1 MPCRH
6 SSEALNYT
14 LPRQRILARKACAP
28 RGGTVAP
35 TQIRA
40 GFLSQSHRAL
50 HGGFLGWVRKHEDGL
65 YLRMLRR
72 AFEGKLDDATI
83 RALKPRYH
91 TDHLNSYLCDD
102 PSNFFLLYGPLNI
115 AFGFERLMGYKKKL
129 AGDAWD
135 GVVYFVKKAIEIEYG
150 LYGSR

>member
-1 MPCRH
+1 
-6 SSEALNYT
+6 
-14 LPRQRILARKACAP
+14 
-28 RGGTVAP
+28 
-35 TQIRA
+35 
-40 GFLSQSHRAL
+40 
-50 HGGFLGWVRKHEDGL
+50 
-65 YLRMLRR
+65 MLRCR
-72 AFEGKLDDATI
+72 GCPVPLTVRGTQALVSFAPLAFELFYAARQNAVLRRSQGKLDDETI
-83 RALKPRYH
+83 RALKPRFQ

-102 PSNFFLLYGPLNI
+102 PSNFFLLYGPLNR

>member
-1 MPCRH
+1 MPLDSGH
-6 SSEALNYT
+6 SSDSS
-14 LPRQRILARKACAP
+14 
-28 RGGTVAP
+28 TVAP

-40 GFLSQSHRAL
+40 SFLSQSHRAL
-50 HGGFLGWVRKHEDGL
+50 HGGFLKWVRDHEDGL

-72 AFEGKLDDATI
+72 AFEGKLDDETI
-83 RALKPRYH
+83 RALKPRFQ

-102 PSNFFLLYGPLNI
+102 PSNFFLLYGPLNR

-135 GVVYFVKKAIEIEYG
+135 GVVHFVKKAIEIEYG

>member
-1 MPCRH
+1 MPLDSGH
-6 SSEALNYT
+6 SSDSS
-14 LPRQRILARKACAP
+14 I
-28 RGGTVAP
+28 
-35 TQIRA
+35 
-40 GFLSQSHRAL
+40 
-50 HGGFLGWVRKHEDGL
+50 
-65 YLRMLRR
+65 
-72 AFEGKLDDATI
+72 DDETI
-83 RALKPRYH
+83 RALKPRFQ